1 MSTGATI
8 AVLAIMTTVIVAV
21 IGLQTFWISRSLDR
35 LEGSLDRLDTR
46 LDGFQTATH
55 SDLATLTN
63 AVTDLRER
71 VARIE
76 SAPG

>member
-8 AVLAIMTTVIVAV
+8 AVLAIMTTIIIAV

-35 LEGSLDRLDTR
+35 LETR
-46 LDGFQTATH
+46 LDGFQSATH
-55 SDLATLTN
+55 SDLTTLTS

-76 SAPG
+76 SR

>member
-8 AVLAIMTTVIVAV
+8 AVLAIMTTIVVAV

-35 LEGSLDRLDTR
+35 LETR
-46 LDGFQTATH
+46 LDSFQSATH

-76 SAPG
+76 SH